1 MLILHII
8 IFEKVCR
15 LDTNV
20 KEESIP
26 RANFFSSRYKIRNE
40 HFALSVVFFFSGGG
54 GETLLAGFLLQR
66 GALLYALLITMY
78 ECKILSL
85 CS

>member
-1 MLILHII
+1 MMLILHII

-40 HFALSVVFFFSGGG
+40 RFALSVVFFFFWGRGGNFACRLPL
-54 GETLLAGFLLQR
+54 TKR
-66 GALLYALLITMY
+66 STII
-78 ECKILSL
+78 CIINHNV
-85 CS
+85 